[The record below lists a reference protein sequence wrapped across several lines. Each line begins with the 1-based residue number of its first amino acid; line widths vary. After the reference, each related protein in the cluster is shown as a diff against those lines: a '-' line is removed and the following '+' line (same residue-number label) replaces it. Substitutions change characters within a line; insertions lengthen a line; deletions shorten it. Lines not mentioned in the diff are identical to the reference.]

1 MTDRG
6 LPGTDGSPACPFVA
20 FVDDRDRRA
29 DRPDHRHR
37 CFAEAEPAPRA
48 LAHQEAYCLS
58 SAFPVCPVFQEWAR
72 REAAHETHVTDDT
85 DGGAAVGAAGGA
97 GETGGEA
104 VDAPPLWGEEPD
116 LEPERPHADRWG
128 AASEEDP
135 DAPLEPR
142 PRRNPP
148 RDWAAPPPWAGGA
161 GGAGGAGASGAR
173 QRTGSGD
180 GSDVAAEFLASRS
193 TEGSGL
199 AGSAADRLAS
209 GDAISRTDHEPTD
222 RGIPRDAPARREPSD
237 VHPPMPRIA
246 TYRDRSDSPAAPADP
261 ELAGLV
267 GGGRMAPARS
277 ARPASDEPH
286 DDGALPD
293 RRPGRRPAVSS
304 TRDRAARE
312 RDRAREV
319 AERAGPGDGPAW
331 ERQRR
336 FEAYPTIKTRAG
348 LSGVTVP
355 RIAVLLGALVVAAVV
370 LFFLPALLGVGG
382 RDPASSARPSVSAP
396 PATASPAPTPI
407 PEPTA
412 QTYTIKSGDTLSR
425 IARANGLT
433 LDQLLEANKDTIS
446 NPNRIAVGDV
456 IIIPLPPGDGE
467 ASPSP

>member
-6 LPGTDGSPACPFVA
+6 LPGADGSPACPFVA
-20 FVDDRDRRA
+20 FADDRDRRG

-37 CFAEAEPAPRA
+37 CFAEPEPAPRA

-72 REAAHETHVTDDT
+72 REAAHATHVADDA
-85 DGGAAVGAAGGA
+85 GMAAAADDPDRTA
-97 GETGGEA
+97 APHDA
-104 VDAPPLWGEEPD
+104 VDAPPLWGEEAD
-116 LEPERPHADRWG
+116 LEPERSHVDRWG
-128 AASEEDP
+128 AAP
-135 DAPLEPR
+135 DAAAEAFEPR

-161 GGAGGAGASGAR
+161 GGAGSGAGAGAR
-173 QRTGSGD
+173 YRPPAGD
-180 GSDVAAEFLASRS
+180 GSEPDVAAEFLAGRS
-193 TEGSGL
+193 GEGSGL

-209 GDAISRTDHEPTD
+209 GEPLGRHELQEP
-222 RGIPRDAPARREPSD
+222 PESRDARAPREPSD
-237 VHPPMPRIA
+237 THPPMPRIA
-246 TYRDRSDSPAAPADP
+246 SYRDRSDSPAAPADP

-267 GGGRMAPARS
+267 GGGRSGATRS
-277 ARPASDEPH
+277 APVRSDAGR
-286 DDGALPD
+286 DDDAIPE
-293 RRPGRRPAVSS
+293 RRAGRRPSVSS

-319 AERAGPGDGPAW
+319 AERAGPTDGPAW

-336 FEAYPTIKTRAG
+336 YEAYPTIKTRAG

-355 RIAVLLGALVVAAVV
+355 RIAVLVGALVVAAIA

-382 RDPASSARPSVSAP
+382 RDPASSARPSVSAAP
-396 PATASPAPTPI
+396 PSASPSPTPI

-456 IIIPLPPGDGE
+456 IIIPLPPDDGE